1 MGWLS
6 CCGSSSVTSSSAARY
21 VAAFK
26 IIRETKIT
34 SETNKTQAG
43 VVVNVDAIDRKYK
56 RGHKKNYE
64 REVLK
69 SLSRKVLIQVS
80 FSGSEKVFPRIAY
93 STPVR

>member
-1 MGWLS
+1 
-6 CCGSSSVTSSSAARY
+6 
-21 VAAFK
+21 
-26 IIRETKIT
+26 
-34 SETNKTQAG
+34 
-43 VVVNVDAIDRKYK
+43 VNVDAIDRKYK